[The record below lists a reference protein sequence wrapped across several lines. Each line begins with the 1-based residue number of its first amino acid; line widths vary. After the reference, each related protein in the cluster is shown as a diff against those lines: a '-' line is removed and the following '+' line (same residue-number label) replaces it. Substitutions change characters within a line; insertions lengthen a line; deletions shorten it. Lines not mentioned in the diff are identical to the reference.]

1 MAQIQTFRDLQVWQK
16 AHALLLAV
24 YKTTAA
30 FPTNEMYG
38 LVSQLRRA
46 ILSVASNV
54 VEGFH
59 RQTVRDSLHFYN
71 IADASLEEARYQLMV
86 AHDLGYIDE
95 TRYTELESRASETS
109 RMLHGWINSQKSNST
124 SPA

>member
-1 MAQIQTFRDLQVWQK
+1 MAQIRTFRDLQVWQK
-16 AHALLLAV
+16 AHALLLEV
-24 YKTTAA
+24 YKATAT

-46 ILSVASNV
+46 ILSVASNI

-59 RQTVRDSLHFYN
+59 RKSVRDSLHFYN

-86 AHDLGYIDE
+86 AYDLGYIDE
-95 TRYTELESRASETS
+95 TRYNELESYAREVS
-109 RMLHGWINSQKSNST
+109 RMLHGWINSQKSNLI
-124 SPA
+124 ALA